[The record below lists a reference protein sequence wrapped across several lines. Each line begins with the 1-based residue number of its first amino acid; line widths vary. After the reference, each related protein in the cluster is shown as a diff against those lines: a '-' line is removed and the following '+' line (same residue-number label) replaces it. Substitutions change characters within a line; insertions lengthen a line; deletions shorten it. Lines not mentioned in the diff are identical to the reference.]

1 MHSHCDVTR
10 SNMTWHIHMW
20 RDSFT
25 CDKTWTCVTWLA
37 HIWYDFLHAVVVV
50 QCVAVCC
57 SVCVHMWYDSF
68 IWDTSRAYV
77 IWLPACSCRGAVCC
91 SVLQCVAVCC
101 SVCVHVWY
109 DSLHTPNVVAA
120 CAGHM
125 SVNSVIS
132 VLSLICMC
140 VMSKY
145 VCHIYICVSC
155 LYMCVMSIYV
165 CLIYIRVSCLIHA
178 SSCLIHRDFT
188 SSWCTISL
196 CHSYMWHGLFM
207 RDMTRSY
214 ETWLIHTCD
223 GAATISRLLK
233 IIGLFC
239 KRAL

>member
-125 SVNSVIS
+125 SVNSVTS

-145 VCHIYICVSC
+145 VCHIY
-155 LYMCVMSIYV
+155 MCVMSIYV
-165 CLIYIRVSCLIHA
+165 CRVYICVSYLYTCVMSHSRVFMSHSQGFHFQLMYYLSVSFVYVAWLIHA
-178 SSCLIHRDFT
+178 WHDSFIWDVT
-188 SSWCTISL
+188 
-196 CHSYMWHGLFM
+196 HSYMWWGCY
-207 RDMTRSY
+207 D
-214 ETWLIHTCD
+214 
-223 GAATISRLLK
+223 
-233 IIGLFC
+233 
-239 KRAL
+239 